1 MEAGEGWSRLVKV
14 VPRPPPSSPDL
25 LLVKKSRRH
34 GRRRLDQL
42 LRGLHKA
49 HHDRQRP
56 FEHELALHDPRN
68 GAELFPDHALPV
80 LIVARDHE
88 RCLVRLALRHHLR
101 LAAGPSI
108 EVEPDAHR
116 IADPDFRLT
125 VHYEGDR
132 AVRPLEGGGT
142 IRVARV
148 DRHTV
153 SAHPLGRREGD
164 AHAIASAKPRNSAS
178 STSSSGCH
186 WTASTRGAPGSFH
199 SAPSMTPSS
208 AQAVARSA
216 GAVSRI
222 AWGCRGFTFAS
233 TAPSVR

>member
-1 MEAGEGWSRLVKV
+1 MEVGEGWSRLVKV
-14 VPRPPPSSPDL
+14 GEGCTPDKSTFPVLHRPPPSSTDL
-25 LLVKKSRRH
+25 LLVQKSRRH

-42 LRGLHKA
+42 LRGLHKT

-56 FEHELALHDPRN
+56 FEHELALHDARN
-68 GAELFPDHALPV
+68 GAELFPEHALPV

-88 RCLVRLALRHHLR
+88 RCQVRLALRHHLR

-125 VHYEGDR
+125 VHDEGDR
-132 AVRPLEGGGT
+132 PVRPLEGGGT

-153 SAHPLGRREGD
+153 SAHPFDRRESD

-216 GAVSRI
+216 GAMSQI
-222 AWGCRGFTFAS
+222 AW
-233 TAPSVR
+233 